1 MLRTATRP
9 APRRARA
16 ERATAILDAARALC
30 FAHGAAGVSARKIA
44 ARVGCSA
51 TTLYLYY
58 RNLDDLLHHLR
69 MEGHA
74 LLAAAFAKVDARRPA
89 LTCVRAMGRAY
100 YRFGLANRAYYE
112 LMFVTRASAN
122 PSRELVHREMYTL
135 MLLRD
140 VIQSGIDRGEFRRD
154 VDPMVATNAL
164 WAEIHGV
171 TALAL
176 SGMLVETSAGH
187 HEEVLEAILDGA
199 AHWLAATGDP
209 HA

>member
-1 MLRTATRP
+1 VLRQSARRP
-9 APRRARA
+9 PRRSPPD
-16 ERATAILDAARALC
+16 RATAILDAAREIC
-30 FAHGAAGVSARKIA
+30 FTDGASGISARKIA
-44 ARVGCSA
+44 ARAGCSA

-69 MEGHA
+69 MEGHG
-74 LLAAAFAKVDARRPA
+74 LLAAAFGRVDARRPA
-89 LTCVRAMGRAY
+89 LTRVRAMGRAY

-112 LMFVTRASAN
+112 LMFVARASAT
-122 PSRELVHREMYTL
+122 PSRELVQREMYTL

-187 HEEVLEAILDGA
+187 HEEVLEAVLDGA
-199 AHWLAATGDP
+199 ARWLAAAGES